1 MSRVFL
7 TALDLAKNELQN
19 AVVQNLGSAPSSPVK
34 GQLYFN
40 SGDNTLYWYNGSAW
54 TQATGG
60 ATSYGSVVTET
71 TFGQASSNGV
81 ASTVSRSDH
90 THGTPTHDAA
100 AHSGIPLSSLA
111 VPTTDVAWN
120 SKKITGLADPAN
132 AQDAAT
138 KAYVD
143 AAIQGLDTKPSVK
156 AASTANLTLSGTQ
169 TVDGVALVANDRCLV
184 KDQSTPA
191 NNGIYLV
198 QSGAWTRALDM
209 DAWAEV
215 PSAYTFVEQGTTN
228 ADTGWVVTADQGGT
242 LGTTAITWT
251 QFNGAGAVTAG
262 AGLTKTGSTL
272 DVGAGTGVTVAADSV
287 ALDTAYTDGRYPRLA
302 TANVAAATSTVV
314 NHAFN
319 TRDVLVEVYRNST
332 PWDTID
338 CDVERT
344 DVNNVTVRFATAPA
358 ASAYRVVVRG

>member
-40 SGDNTLYWYNGSAW
+40 SGDNTLYWYNGTAW

-60 ATSYGSVVTET
+60 ATSYGSVVAET
-71 TFGQASSNGV
+71 AFGQSAANGV
-81 ASTVSRSDH
+81 ATTVSRSDH
-90 THGTPTHDAA
+90 THGTPAHDAT
-100 AHSGIPLSSLA
+100 AHSAISLSSLA
-111 VPTTDVAWN
+111 VPTAALSMN
-120 SKKITGLADPAN
+120 SQRITSVADPSAST
-132 AQDAAT
+132 DAAN
-138 KAYVD
+138 KQYVD
-143 AAIQGLDTKPSVK
+143 GAIQGLDTKPSVK

-184 KDQSTPA
+184 KDQSTAA

-272 DVGAGTGVTVAADSV
+272 DVGAGTGISVAADTV
-287 ALDTAYTDGRYPRLA
+287 ALDTTYTDGRYPRKF
-302 TANVAAATSTVV
+302 TANCAAATSTVV

-319 TRDVLVEVYRNST
+319 TRDVDVDVYRNST
-332 PWDTID
+332 PWDTVD
-338 CDVERT
+338 CDIERT

-358 ASAYRVVVRG
+358 ASAFRIVVQG